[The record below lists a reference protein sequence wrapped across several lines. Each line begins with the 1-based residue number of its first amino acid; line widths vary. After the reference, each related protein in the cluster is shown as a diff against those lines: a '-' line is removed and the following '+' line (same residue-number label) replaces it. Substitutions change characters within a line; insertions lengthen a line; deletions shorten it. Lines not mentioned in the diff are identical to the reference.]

1 LSPQKQLNRDLKREV
16 EIRQSRLLADKAD
29 LIQEDQRRQKATKAE
44 LNLQRMAR
52 IDEAIQAEREANKNY
67 VLNEQLALNRHN

>member
-52 IDEAIQAEREANKNY
+52 IDEAIQARG
-67 VLNEQLALNRHN
+67 